1 MAVDNLAR
9 GLAASKAGGGG
20 GTSNYGDL
28 TNKPQIN
35 GVELSGNKSTDE
47 LGIIVGE
54 TKVFKPTGTRS
65 EYFDLSKDEDQAFL
79 VPMVQDILVDGWKNK
94 YAYSISG
101 VLSFVYYGLFLL
113 VKNIER
119 NETTGT
125 TRFKFLIYREPPV
138 GDSVNY
144 DIEYIYTHATSD
156 WIYVKNEELD
166 NGNITAVYS
175 DESLGKGLIHLDIAS
190 KGKEIYTGSPLGTT
204 NTQEFVPIGDY
215 NPATKKFVID
225 TVKTAIGTALEAS
238 Y

>member
-9 GLAASKAGGGG
+9 GLAASKTGGGG
-20 GTSNYGDL
+20 GTTNYGDL

-54 TKVFKPTGTRS
+54 TKVFKPTGERG

-79 VPMVQDILVDGWKNK
+79 VPMIQDILVDGWKNK
-94 YAYSISG
+94 YAYSING

-113 VKNIER
+113 AKNPYR
-119 NETTGT
+119 NEDTGI
-125 TRFKFLIYREPPV
+125 TRFQFLIYREPPV
-138 GDSVNY
+138 QDSENY
-144 DIEYIYTHATSD
+144 NIEYINTHATSD

-166 NGNITAVYS
+166 NGSITAVYS
-175 DESLGKGLIHLDIAS
+175 NENLGEGTIRFDNAGV
-190 KGKEIYTGSPLGTT
+190 GKEIRFGSPLGID
-204 NTQEFVPIGDY
+204 NTQEYTPTGDY
-215 NPATKKFVID
+215 NPATKKYVD
-225 TVKTAIGTALEAS
+225 DAVKAAIGTALEAS